1 MNSKFLLIIS
11 FVVLFGAS
19 ACSTTETLPD
29 EQQPEAAATPETAAA
44 GSQAAT
50 ANQDEK
56 VPSQAKSVED
66 SAAAETSE
74 PIVMVQP
81 LPEAAAIPE
90 AEAMPADVS
99 PEVQPAPVVVEA
111 DVVEADVAKAEP
123 EVIAKIEKP
132 ASVVPPVP
140 AIDFEKKGANEF
152 IITVAKKDATHPSFG
167 KGHHLGFLL
176 DNVQGKP
183 VVLRRG
189 ELYKFD
195 VRTDPLHDVY
205 FSTSP
210 VGWGGGVVIGDE
222 IKGQFTYKGVIDI
235 TPSEKTPDVIYYQC
249 RNHSTMGGKL
259 FVVNK
264 NTSQSEA
271 DKLLASVKSGKPST
285 AKTVKV
291 SPAKVKQ
298 KLTFADMMLMS
309 AGTKRV
315 MASDNAEA
323 KAMLDSAK
331 QKIGAAR
338 QNLDAGK
345 NESALLLADEGLRL
359 VGSASRLVPSEEV
372 LQEQNERYL
381 ELVDAVKNFEQSHKI
396 TTKSVT
402 KSHGEKSVVDY
413 DKKQVNALLT
423 EAKGFADKRQYM
435 KAIPQVE
442 KAELIVTSAINMML
456 DSKTLVYDV
465 KFDTAEDEYAYELR
479 RFTSYEELVPVAIE
493 RKRPAPGAVKLM
505 DGFVKKGRSQRAD
518 AIKKAEEGDYPT
530 AIAMML
536 SATTQVRRALRIAGV
551 Q

>member
-1 MNSKFLLIIS
+1 MNSKFLFIIS
-11 FVVLFGAS
+11 FVTLLGAS
-19 ACSTTETLPD
+19 ACSTTGTLPD
-29 EQQPEAAATPETAAA
+29 EQQAEAAAKPETAAPDA
-44 GSQAAT
+44 S
-50 ANQDEK
+50 QDEK
-56 VPSQAKSVED
+56 EPSQAKSAED
-66 SAAAETSE
+66 SPAAETSE

-81 LPEAAAIPE
+81 LPETTIPE
-90 AEAMPADVS
+90 AEAMPADIT
-99 PEVQPAPVVVEA
+99 PEIQPAPVA
-111 DVVEADVAKAEP
+111 ADVAEAEP
-123 EVIAKIEKP
+123 EKIAKIEKP
-132 ASVVPPVP
+132 APVVPAVP
-140 AIDFEKKGANEF
+140 AIDFDKKGANEF
-152 IITVAKKDATHPSFG
+152 IITVAEKDATHPAFG

-176 DNVQGKP
+176 DNVQGKSA
-183 VVLRRG
+183 VLRRG

-195 VRTDPLHDVY
+195 VRTGPLHDVY

-235 TPSEKTPDVIYYQC
+235 TPSAKTPDVIYYQC

-259 FVVNK
+259 FVVEK
-264 NTSQSEA
+264 NTSQAEA
-271 DKLLASVKSGKPST
+271 DKLLASVKSGKSS
-285 AKTVKV
+285 AARIVKV

-381 ELVDAVKNFEQSHKI
+381 ELVDAVKNFEQAHKE
-396 TTKSVT
+396 TTKSIS
-402 KSHGEKSVVDY
+402 KSHGKKSAVDY
-413 DKKQVNALLT
+413 DKKQVHALLT
-423 EAKGFADKRQYM
+423 EAKGLADKRQYM
-435 KAIPQVE
+435 KAIPKVE

-465 KFDTAEDEYAYELR
+465 KFDTAEDEYAYELK

-493 RKRPAPGAVKLM
+493 KKRPAPGAVKLM
-505 DGFVKKGRSQRAD
+505 DGFVKKGRSQRDD
-518 AIKKAEEGDYPT
+518 AVKKAAEGDYPT